1 MSRNIINEHYRMTKN
16 AHGRKTVI
24 SDKLTIGQEN
34 DGLRNEKLEV
44 TGGAYIDTLNVNST
58 TSGINHFDLL
68 NIGTNTHDSID
79 THIASNTNVHGVGAS
94 IVESTAGSQSK
105 VDTHSASTTGVH
117 GVGTSTV
124 ESTAGSQSKVDT
136 HNAVTNAHGAVSTA
150 TADRIILRDSA
161 GRAQVAN
168 GSVAADIC
176 TKGQLDTHNNT
187 TSGVHGSTSTPT
199 ALRIPIADSNGK
211 LDAWVTSIPI
221 TRLQLRMVRASGT
234 DDGTFT
240 SGAWQKRSLNT
251 LVTNT
256 ISGASFDSVNSRF
269 TLPVGTYY
277 ASIRCPALMVG
288 VHKARLQNITDATTD
303 ILGTNELSGS
313 GAGYAMS
320 SSIIEGVFAVS
331 GASKTYEIQHYCNIT
346 RTGDGFGRA
355 TSIAGVNE
363 VYTTVYIEKIG

>member
-124 ESTAGSQSKVDT
+124 ESTAGSQSKV
-136 HNAVTNAHGAVSTA
+136 
-150 TADRIILRDSA
+150 
-161 GRAQVAN
+161 
-168 GSVAADIC
+168 
-176 TKGQLDTHNNT
+176 DTHNNT